1 MILRSNKLLQ
11 SMSAW
16 NANYSYVNSDNV
28 CPGKLSK
35 YGNGYM
41 YMND

>member
-1 MILRSNKLLQ
+1 MKLRSNDLLQ
-11 SMSAW
+11 SMSVW
-16 NANYSYVNSDNV
+16 NADYSYVSSNNV